1 MDADASAESVAEV
14 VMALPERP
22 STVIVMA
29 PTASEGP
36 KPAPDTFTRVPLGPD
51 VVPSEAVAAP
61 AAAANESN
69 GAVIEMMSSAVKT
82 ATVAFLNCKLLKL
95 LIFILLIF
103 VFSPI

>member
-61 AAAANESN
+61 AAMALILSAKSSLAASILRLVP
-69 GAVIEMMSSAVKT
+69 GAT
-82 ATVAFLNCKLLKL
+82 
-95 LIFILLIF
+95 ILLTF
-103 VFSPI
+103 TYSGGTL